1 MVIVPQSAC
10 GKRHDLGDRLSKH
23 LKTSTELPVIINQKQ
38 VISMKLILS
47 KRPKNVTIIEGFPGF
62 GLIGTIATEFLMEHL
77 QTEKIGVVEMDEVPA
92 MIAIHQN
99 KVIEPISIH
108 YNKQY
113 NMVLVHAINVGKDLG
128 WKLAEVII
136 DLAKQLSA
144 KEIIS
149 LEGVGSP
156 SADVGRV
163 FYYTTADGKV
173 SQRLTGI
180 ASPLQEGIIVG
191 VTGALL
197 AKEVGTPIT
206 ALFAEAKSNLP
217 DSKAAADIIKALDGY
232 TGLKIDPKPLLKQA
246 EMFEKKLKGILQ
258 NSKEAEELQ
267 DEKKLSYV
275 G

>member
-1 MVIVPQSAC
+1 
-10 GKRHDLGDRLSKH
+10 
-23 LKTSTELPVIINQKQ
+23 
-38 VISMKLILS
+38 MKLILT
-47 KRPKNVTIIEGFPGF
+47 KKPQKVIIIEGFPGF

-77 QTEKIGVVEMDEVPA
+77 DTEKIGIVEMDEVPA

-113 NMVLVHAINVGKDLG
+113 NMVLVHALSVSKELG
-128 WKLAEVII
+128 WKVAEIVNELAQ
-136 DLAKQLSA
+136 ALSA

-156 SADVGRV
+156 NQGEGRV
-163 FYYTTADGKV
+163 FYYSTFDGTIVKKI
-173 SQRLTGI
+173 SGA

-197 AKEVGTPIT
+197 AKRIKTPIL
-206 ALFAEAKSNLP
+206 ALFAEAKSGLP
-217 DSKAAADIIKALDGY
+217 DSKAAAEIIKVLDLY
-232 TGLKIDPKPLLKQA
+232 TGLKVDPKPLLKQA
-246 EMFEKKLKGILQ
+246 QMFEEKLKGILQ
-258 NSKEAEELQ
+258 KSKEADELHE
-267 DEKKLSYV
+267 EKKLSYV